1 MEKHLDLMIDF
12 ETCGLSANAAPMS
25 VACVPWL
32 RDGEDSPFFNMNEVE
47 PFEAKIDLRSCVVGG
62 YEFDAETI
70 CWWSRRDERA
80 QEALTEGYAEPLR
93 DVVLNFLKWLH
104 STMQEA
110 GADTVCLWCQG
121 MDVDIAMLRNI
132 CKKNGLDLELAI
144 PHAYF
149 RDCRT
154 VILESAIR
162 EVSMYDGEVKVEDIL
177 KNPNKAYL
185 VFKPLPMEIEKGFIA
200 HDAKYDCLRSI
211 WYTWQALNIID

>member
-32 RDGEDSPFFNMNEVE
+32 RDGEHGPFFDMNEVE

-70 CWWSRRDERA
+70 RWWSCQSQQA
-80 QEALTEGYAEPLR
+80 QEALTEGYAEPVR
-93 DVVLNFLKWLH
+93 DVVLNFMKWLQ

-110 GADTVCLWCQG
+110 GAETVCLWCQG
-121 MDVDIAMLRNI
+121 MDVDIAILRNI
-132 CKKNGLDLELAI
+132 CKKNGLDLEWAI

-154 VILESAIR
+154 LILEGALRS
-162 EVSMYDGEVKVEDIL
+162 VSDNDPAGVAEIMR
-177 KNPNKAYL
+177 NPKKAYSL
-185 VFKPLPMEIEKGFIA
+185 YKPMPEEIEKLFVA
-200 HDAKYDCLRSI
+200 HDAKYDCARSI
-211 WYTWQALNIID
+211 WYTWQALRLGS

>member
-80 QEALTEGYAEPLR
+80 QEALIEGYAEPVR

-154 VILESAIR
+154 LILECALRRVPDNDTTEIAEIMR
-162 EVSMYDGEVKVEDIL
+162 
-177 KNPNKAYL
+177 NPKKAYSIYA
-185 VFKPLPMEIEKGFIA
+185 PMPEEIEKSFVA

-211 WYTWQALNIID
+211 WYTWQALRLGS